1 MATHLYEVGD
11 AVSLNFHQ
19 GEFFA
24 KWNPFIVEAQLPP
37 LGAFLQYRVKSNAE
51 ACRRVVTE
59 HQLSPFGAQP
69 ETPPVI
75 VARSLLQETSGG

>member
-1 MATHLYEVGD
+1 MAAHLYEVGD

-19 GEFFA
+19 GEFFS

-37 LGAFLQYRVKSNAE
+37 LGAFFQYRIKSKAE

-59 HQLSPFGAQP
+59 HQLSPFDARP
-69 ETPPVI
+69 ETPPLI
-75 VARSLLQETSGG
+75 IADSRSHETNGG